1 MIGNGLAYLSVVVR
15 DVAAVA
21 EMLNRDFKL
30 EASML
35 TVGSGGNRT
44 PVFPVGETAIA
55 LFEVGDS
62 FVGGAER
69 TGVHHLA
76 VEVDFPVSASLT
88 AAEAGIPMLSD
99 TLEWGLGGTQRLL
112 LDPKATGGVVTYLS
126 EPLTMP
132 RLDPQV
138 VERID
143 HIGVASEDNNL
154 ARDVFTRR
162 LGWEMESTQTDTEVA
177 QVVETFTSDKYGVTY
192 RPKSAE
198 LVGGVR
204 VAFVTIGDCELEFL
218 QNLNP
223 RNTDQVER
231 GPGSTRQ
238 DQNVINRFIQSR
250 GPGLHHLAL
259 KVRDINGQ
267 LSRLESAGHTL
278 IDTRGRPGSRLAQ
291 IGFIHPAS
299 LGGLLIHLV
308 EREEIVQ
315 PSLQ

>member
-21 EMLNRDFKL
+21 EMLHRDFKL
-30 EASML
+30 EPSMM
-35 TVGSGGNRT
+35 TVGSSGSRA

-55 LFEVGDS
+55 LFEAGDP

-76 VEVDFPVSASLT
+76 VSVDFPVSSGLDASDL
-88 AAEAGIPMLSD
+88 GFPMLSD
-99 TLEWGLGGTQRLL
+99 ALEWGIGGSQRLL
-112 LDPKATGGVVTYLS
+112 LDPKTTGGVVTYLS
-126 EPLTMP
+126 EPLNVPTP
-132 RLDPQV
+132 DPEV

-143 HIGVASEDNNL
+143 HIGVASEDNDL
-154 ARDVFTRR
+154 VRDIFTRR
-162 LGWEMESTQTDTEVA
+162 MGWEVESTQIDSEVS
-177 QVVETFTSDKYGVTY
+177 QVIETFTSDKYGVTY
-192 RPKSAE
+192 RPKSAD

-204 VAFVTIGDCELEFL
+204 VAFITIGDLELEFL
-218 QNLNP
+218 QNLTP
-223 RNTDQVER
+223 RTAGQVEH

-238 DQNVINRFIQSR
+238 DQNVINRFIESR

-267 LSRLESAGHTL
+267 LSRLESAGYTL
-278 IDTRGRPGSRLAQ
+278 IDTQGRPGSRLAQ

-308 EREEIVQ
+308 ERNETA
-315 PSLQ
+315 

>member
-30 EASML
+30 EPSML
-35 TVGSGGNRT
+35 TVGSSGARA
-44 PVFPVGETAIA
+44 PVFPIGETAVA

-76 VEVDFPVSASLT
+76 VHVDGLVSTGVDASAL
-88 AAEAGIPMLSD
+88 GMPILSD
-99 TLEWGLGGTQRLL
+99 ALEWGIGGTQRLL
-112 LDPKATGGVVTYLS
+112 LDPSSTGGVVTYLS
-126 EPLTMP
+126 EPLSLP
-132 RLDPQV
+132 RQQSEV

-143 HIGVASEDNNL
+143 HVGVASEDNDL

-162 LGWEMESTQTDTEVA
+162 LGWTLESTQTDAEVS
-177 QVVETFTSDKYGVTY
+177 QVVETFTSDKYGVAY
-192 RPKSAE
+192 RPKSAT

-204 VAFVTIGDCELEFL
+204 AAFITIGDCDLEFL

-223 RNTDQVER
+223 QGSGQVER
-231 GPGSTRQ
+231 GPGSTQQ
-238 DQNVINRFIQSR
+238 DMNVINRFIESR

-259 KVRDINGQ
+259 KVRDIDRQ
-267 LSRLESAGHTL
+267 LGRLESAGYTL
-278 IDTRGRPGSRLAQ
+278 IDTQGRPGSRRAQ

-308 EREEIVQ
+308 EREEL
-315 PSLQ
+315 P

>member
-21 EMLNRDFKL
+21 EMLTRDFKL
-30 EASML
+30 EASMM
-35 TVGSGGNRT
+35 TVGSSGSRA

-55 LFEVGDS
+55 LFEVGDP

-76 VEVDFPVSASLT
+76 VSVDFPVSAGFD
-88 AAEAGIPMLSD
+88 AAELGFPMISD
-99 TLEWGLGGTQRLL
+99 ALEWGIGGTQRLL
-112 LDPKATGGVVTYLS
+112 LDPKTTGGVVTYLS
-126 EPLTMP
+126 EPLGVP
-132 RLDPQV
+132 RPDPEV

-143 HIGVASEDNNL
+143 HIGVASEDNDL
-154 ARDVFTRR
+154 VRDIFTRR
-162 LGWEMESTQTDTEVA
+162 MGWEVESTQIDSEVS
-177 QVVETFTSDKYGVTY
+177 QVVETFTSDKYGVAY

-204 VAFVTIGDCELEFL
+204 VAFITIGDLELEFL
-218 QNLNP
+218 QNLSP
-223 RNTDQVER
+223 QTASQVER

-267 LSRLESAGHTL
+267 LSRLESAGYTL
-278 IDTRGRPGSRLAQ
+278 IDTEGRSGSRLGQ

-308 EREEIVQ
+308 ERNEAA
-315 PSLQ
+315 